1 MTLFDFDRVPF
12 SRHQRFTTL
21 SMMCG
26 QDDEQRCYLRYVAG
40 GDERPSLGRLCKLE
54 FLSKDGTVLTP
65 QFTLSPHRLDVDL
78 FSNERKQGYVSF
90 CIGEGELLHIKG
102 QGVLLKFTLEG
113 SRYDY
118 AFQHPNGDQCIVAA
132 GENLRLTP
140 FTTAGD
146 AVVEGNWRRD
156 HADNVSLI
164 FSGEQFEGGIILHR
178 RLCPEVEKQSFEEAQ
193 ATSRQAFF
201 NWHGKQDQSEAEQLA
216 TYLLWANTVPAEG
229 ALTHPSTYMSKNHMI
244 NIWSWDNAFSAIG
257 LAGIDPDLAFS
268 QFAAIFDWQDDSGL
282 LPDFVHDAGASFAFT
297 KPPVHGWALLHI
309 FEAYRD
315 CFNSE
320 QLVYL
325 RDKMERQLSY
335 WLTHTRA
342 SEQELPSYFHG
353 NDSGWDNASFFD
365 HGGPVV
371 GPDLPTFLCLTAT
384 CIARLYRT
392 SEDPNTASKFDYVSK
407 QMKDLM
413 INQLWNGKTFDF
425 RKPAQPNLVLPDTS
439 LAQFMPLLLGSD
451 LPREI
456 AGKLIERFNTQ
467 GFLTEWGPATE
478 NPQSTY
484 YEADGYWRGPIWAP
498 TTLLIFDGLCRQGE
512 IRLAHEL
519 AKRFMKTCEASGM
532 AENFDALTGAGLRDK
547 AFAWTSAVYL
557 RFQNVLSKAQLTPA

>member
-1 MTLFDFDRVPF
+1 MTLFDFTRVPF

-21 SMMCG
+21 SMVRG
-26 QDDEQRCYLRYVAG
+26 HGGEQQCYLRYVAG
-40 GDERPSLGRLCKLE
+40 GDERPSHGRLCKLE
-54 FLSKDGTVLTP
+54 FLSEDGSELTP
-65 QFTLSPHRLDVDL
+65 RFSLSPHRLDVKL
-78 FSNERKQGYVSF
+78 FASEQKRGDISF
-90 CIGEGELLHIKG
+90 CIGNGEVLHVKG
-102 QGVLLKFTLEG
+102 QGASVRFALEG

-118 AFQHPNGDQCIVAA
+118 AFQHPGGEQCIVAA

-140 FTTAGD
+140 FASKGNAT
-146 AVVEGNWRRD
+146 VEGNWRRD
-156 HADNVSLI
+156 HADNVALT

-178 RLCPEVEKQSFEEAQ
+178 RLCPNAAKTSFEDVQ
-193 ATSRQAFF
+193 AASQQAFAE
-201 NWHGKQDQSEAEQLA
+201 WHGKQHQNEAEKLA

-229 ALTHPSTYMSKNHMI
+229 ALTHPATYMSKNHMI

-257 LAGIDPDLAFS
+257 LAGIDPELAFS
-268 QFAAIFDWQDDSGL
+268 QFAAIYEWQDESGL

-297 KPPVHGWALLHI
+297 KPPVHGWAISHI
-309 FEAYRD
+309 LETYRGS
-315 CFNSE
+315 FTPE

-325 RDKMERQLSY
+325 REKMERQLSY

-342 SEQELPSYFHG
+342 SPQELPSYFHG

-365 HGGPVV
+365 HGGPVI
-371 GPDLPTFLCLTAT
+371 GPDLPTFLCLTAK
-384 CIARLYRT
+384 CIAQLYRKADAP
-392 SEDPNTASKFDYVSK
+392 EIASKFDQIS
-407 QMKDLM
+407 MDLRDLM
-413 INQLWNGKTFDF
+413 IKQLWNGRTFEF
-425 RKPAQPNLVLPDTS
+425 RKSTQPELPLPDTS

-456 AGKLIERFNTQ
+456 AEKLLERFNSL

-478 NPQSTY
+478 HPQSTY

-498 TTLLIFDGLCRQGE
+498 TTLLIFDGLCQQGE

-519 AKRFMKTCEASGM
+519 AKRFMRTCEASGM
-532 AENFDALTGAGLRDK
+532 AENFDALTGDGLRDK

-557 RFQNVLSKAQLTPA
+557 RFQDVLSKAQLTPA